1 MEVNKLNEER
11 LNEIEGEVI
20 ELTAINIHPMIKS
33 YQPHVNKDG
42 SIKDTPLLSVVK
54 LKENSRVMI
63 TYNVNLSDGI
73 VNGLG
78 TVREFVYHSP
88 ENSVQAILIEFD
100 DTDTGR
106 KARQC
111 ANWQDNLTSVTRIS
125 FEYTVGTKLHK
136 GLDFLIFI
144 TLTDSY
150 LARYTKTNKNAR
162 HQT

>member
-1 MEVNKLNEER
+1 
-11 LNEIEGEVI
+11 
-20 ELTAINIHPMIKS
+20 MIKS

-63 TYNVNLSDGI
+63 TYNVNLSDRI

-111 ANWQDNLTSVTRIS
+111 ANRQDNLTSVTRIS
-125 FEYTVGTKLHK
+125 FEYTVGRKSTKLHK

-162 HQT
+162 HQM